1 MAEALG
7 ISASIIAIV
16 KTSRVVG
23 NGISKL
29 SSLRQAP
36 DVLLALNNEVTD
48 LQCVV
53 EHLLDLERQYQDT
66 LEDAITP
73 TFRRA
78 IERTNGA
85 LLDLENLI
93 AYRLTKID
101 SQNGRLCVDR
111 SSWLGVC
118 HRIPQALQEIR
129 DCRIMLSTAMNLLTS
144 YESVFK

>member
-7 ISASIIAIV
+7 IAASIIAII

-36 DVLLALNNEVTD
+36 DILLALNNEVND

-53 EHLLDLERQYQDT
+53 EHLLDLERQYKDT
-66 LEDAITP
+66 LEEAITP
-73 TFRRA
+73 SFRRA
-78 IERTNGA
+78 IEMTNGA
-85 LLDLENLI
+85 LLGLENLI

-101 SQNGRLCVDR
+101 SRDGRLCVDR

-118 HRIPQALQEIR
+118 HKIPQALKEIR
-129 DCRIMLSTAMNLLTS
+129 DCRIRLLTAMNLLTS
-144 YESVFK
+144 YKW